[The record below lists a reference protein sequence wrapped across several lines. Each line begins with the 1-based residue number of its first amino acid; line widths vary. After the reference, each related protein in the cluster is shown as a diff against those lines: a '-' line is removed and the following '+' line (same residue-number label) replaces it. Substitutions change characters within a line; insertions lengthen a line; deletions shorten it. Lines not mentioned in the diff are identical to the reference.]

1 MSLGRRAF
9 AAACASLLALLLAGC
24 WDRRELNELG
34 ISMAMGIDRAG
45 DQYEVTVQ
53 VVQPGEVTQKD
64 GQSGRAPVTVYK
76 ASGATLFEAL
86 RRMTTD
92 SPRKIYSS
100 HLRFVI
106 FGEEAARQG
115 IGDALDL
122 LSRDNE
128 LRTDFYLLVAKGTT
142 AENVLDILTPMEKIP
157 ANKVY
162 RSIDMSE
169 RNGGFTAAVSLD
181 EFISVYESDGQEPTV
196 GGVEAAGSA
205 EAGRFKENV
214 KTIRPAARL
223 LSAGLAAFRKDKLVG
238 WLNEAESKGYN
249 IVVGNVKNPVD
260 HVACPD
266 GGNVALEWVDSTSKL
281 GGSVRNGIPRLSVD
295 VRVEE
300 NIGEVQCALDLSRS
314 SVIRDLERRAG
325 KRVEELVLQAV
336 ETMQK
341 TYGSDVFGFGE
352 AIRRSDPRA
361 WRMLKKG
368 WEESFKNA
376 RVDVKATVKIRRSGT
391 IVDSMQ
397 RKKGD

>member
-76 ASGATLFEAL
+76 ASGTTLFEAL

-142 AENVLDILTPMEKIP
+142 AENVLGILTPMEKIP

-181 EFISVYESDGQEPTV
+181 EFISVYVSDGKEPAV

-205 EAGRFKENV
+205 EAGRFRENV

-223 LSAGLAAFRKDKLVG
+223 LSAGLAAFREDKLVG

-249 IVVGNVKNPVD
+249 IVVGNVKNAVD

-281 GGSVRNGIPRLSVD
+281 GGSVRNGAALLRVD

-300 NIGEVQCALDLSRS
+300 NIGEVQCALDLSRPS
-314 SVIRDLERRAG
+314 FIRDLERKAE
-325 KRVEELVLQAV
+325 KRVEELALQAV

-341 TYGSDVFGFGE
+341 TYGSDIFGFGE

-361 WRMLKKG
+361 WRSLKKD

>member
-1 MSLGRRAF
+1 MSRGRRAV

-86 RRMTTD
+86 RRMTND

-100 HLRFVI
+100 HLRFAI

-181 EFISVYESDGQEPTV
+181 EFISVYVSDGKEPTV
-196 GGVEAAGSA
+196 GGVEVAGSD
-205 EAGRFKENV
+205 EAGRFRENV
-214 KTIRPAARL
+214 KTIRPAARIL
-223 LSAGLAAFRKDKLVG
+223 NAGLAVFREDKLVG
-238 WLNEAESKGYN
+238 WLDEAESRGYN
-249 IVVGNVKNPVD
+249 IVVGNVKKAVD
-260 HVACPD
+260 HVACPQ

-281 GGSVRNGIPRLSVD
+281 RGSVRNGAPRLKVD

-300 NIGEVQCALDLSRS
+300 NIGEVQCALDLNRS
-314 SVIRDLERRAG
+314 SDIRELERRAEQ
-325 KRVEELVLQAV
+325 RVEELARQAV
-336 ETMQK
+336 EAMQK

-352 AIRRSDPRA
+352 AIHRSDPRA
-361 WRMLKKG
+361 WRSLKKD
-368 WEESFKNA
+368 WEEAFKSA

-391 IVDSMQ
+391 IVDSM
-397 RKKGD
+397 RKKKGE